1 MIVILFTVASAAA
14 NVLGAAAVVSRRKWS
29 TTSLELLLGVAAGF
43 MIAVALLDML
53 PAAYAG
59 GGRTSA
65 FVVLAGFVLVHLTQH
80 VLAAHFHFGE
90 ETHPVSASVGA
101 SALVGLCVH
110 TLVDGVAIASGFAV
124 SQSLGL
130 LVFLAIFLH
139 KFPEGLAIGSVFLAS
154 GASRARA
161 LAAAATLGLFTVAGG
176 LLAGAVPALGT
187 QGLALSAGVT
197 LYVAGS
203 NLVPELQKQRRG
215 ALAAAFL
222 AGCLL
227 YLLASTVA
235 GELFPTP

>member
-1 MIVILFTVASAAA
+1 MTVFLFTLASAVA

-29 TTSLELLLGVAAGF
+29 SASLELLLGVAAGF
-43 MIAVALLDML
+43 MIAVALIDML

-59 GGRTSA
+59 GGRTA
-65 FVVLAGFVLVHLTQH
+65 ALVVLSGFVLVHLTQH
-80 VLAAHFHFGE
+80 VLARHFHFGE

-101 SALVGLCVH
+101 SALVGLGVH

-124 SQSLGL
+124 SRSLGL

-161 LAAAATLGLFTVAGG
+161 LGAAALLGVFTVVGG

-187 QGLALSAGVT
+187 YGLALSAGVT

-215 ALAAAFL
+215 TLAAAFL

-227 YLLASTVA
+227 YLLASSAA
-235 GELFPTP
+235 GAITSTP